1 MVDQDTR
8 EQIERDVVG
17 APVHDCFDLHPLQQ
31 CVCVLLK
38 RKQQKARPKGVNLE
52 HRPVDVD
59 VHAEVLDLYSAI
71 NHE

>member
-17 APVHDCFDLHPLQQ
+17 APVHDCFDLHPL
-31 CVCVLLK
+31 
-38 RKQQKARPKGVNLE
+38 E